1 MLELLAASEEPLRDI
16 GISPWAVG
24 GIAIG
29 ILSLAMV
36 LVLAFGKGREHT

>member
-1 MLELLAASEEPLRDI
+1 MLELLAANEEALRDI

-29 ILSLAMV
+29 IFTVVML

>member
-1 MLELLAASEEPLRDI
+1 MLELLAANEEHLRDI
-16 GISPWAVG
+16 GINPWAVG

-29 ILSLAMV
+29 ILTLALL

>member
-24 GIAIG
+24 GIAFG
-29 ILSLAMV
+29 IFVVAV
-36 LVLAFGKGREHT
+36 LIVTAFGKGREHT